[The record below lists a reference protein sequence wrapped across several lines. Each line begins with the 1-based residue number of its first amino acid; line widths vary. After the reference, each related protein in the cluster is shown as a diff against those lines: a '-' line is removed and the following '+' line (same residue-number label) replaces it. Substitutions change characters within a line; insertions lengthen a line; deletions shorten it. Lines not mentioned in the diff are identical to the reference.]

1 MNYIYGINA
10 VAEALKARGRAFEWV
25 GVAKDR
31 HDLRL
36 QRVIEE
42 CRRQGI
48 PLLLRYC
55 KPLPPLPSTLISNFS
70 VKS

>member
-10 VAEALKARGRAFEWV
+10 VAEALKARGRAFAWV
-25 GVAKDR
+25 GIAKER

-36 QRVIEE
+36 QRVVEE

-48 PLLLRYC
+48 AVRFVGARR
-55 KPLPPLPSTLISNFS
+55 T
-70 VKS
+70 